1 MWVCV
6 LINLNITIHDATTP
20 SIDHLID
27 LGRKG
32 ECNCGKFCTGTWA
45 SYGNSSDKETMTA
58 HGVKGETFLKAP
70 TVAMRPS
77 SQPQPKRYRD
87 GWWWLS
93 GSGGGSQPA
102 SHSKQHRQR
111 PIFMGIVCYW
121 LRNTE
126 MHLGRVESDFL
137 LPLNDCGSCCWCF
150 VTSFSHAHSDKLS
163 AGCLLYI
170 YLN

>member
-6 LINLNITIHDATTP
+6 LINLNITIHDATTTP

-58 HGVKGETFLKAP
+58 DRVKGETFLKAP

-77 SQPQPKRYRD
+77 SQPRQRGTAMVDDDCR
-87 GWWWLS
+87 GQ
-93 GSGGGSQPA
+93 GEAASQPA
-102 SHSKQHRQR
+102 TQNNIDRDLYLWASCVTDCETQKCTLVASRVTFFFRWTIVEVVAGALWQVFHMHI
-111 PIFMGIVCYW
+111 PI
-121 LRNTE
+121 N
-126 MHLGRVESDFL
+126 
-137 LPLNDCGSCCWCF
+137 
-150 VTSFSHAHSDKLS
+150 
-163 AGCLLYI
+163 CLLAACFTFI
-170 YLN
+170 

>member
-6 LINLNITIHDATTP
+6 LINLNITIHDATTTP

-58 HGVKGETFLKAP
+58 DRVKGETFLKAP

-77 SQPQPKRYRD
+77 SQPRQRGTAMVDDDCRGQGEAASQPLKTTSTETYIYGHRVLLTAKHRNAP
-87 GWWWLS
+87 WSRREWLS
-93 GSGGGSQPA
+93 SS
-102 SHSKQHRQR
+102 
-111 PIFMGIVCYW
+111 
-121 LRNTE
+121 
-126 MHLGRVESDFL
+126 VERLWTL
-137 LPLNDCGSCCWCF
+137 LLVLC
-150 VTSFSHAHSDKLS
+150 DKFFT
-163 AGCLLYI
+163 CTFR
-170 YLN
+170 